1 MTGRVSSISAHPSS
15 SIIHYLLAAVVVACS
30 LVLPGSTSFWSL
42 LPLGAIAYL
51 LFTAASVKEPLIF
64 AVTFLLVLETFPPFL
79 FAQTGQTPVFL
90 SFFLLPIG
98 AAIAVCRLRDL
109 RFRRDSIGS
118 DLAIFLVGIA
128 FSLPFAWWFSGAE
141 AGADSLSRWLLL
153 SQMAFIYFL
162 IRGGA
167 RAGETGCERW
177 AFRLLLAGAVL
188 SAAYGIVDFVW
199 PVPFAH
205 PAANQFIW
213 LGTVVLRRAQ
223 GVFYESSNFAN
234 FCGFF
239 LIITSAALLA
249 HKERVLHIHR
259 PVVIASVAILS
270 LAVLVSFSRSTWA
283 SVFVALVVFASITD
297 NVKIRRS
304 AVFLLV
310 LAVPLFL
317 LWKLSPELWNYLL
330 NARVGRLA
338 EIFASPNVAT
348 SGRFDTWTRV
358 LSIAADNPQYLAFGI
373 GYKTLT
379 FTRLFHGEIIVDNG
393 YLSLLLETGLAGLIG
408 FCIFSRAILKS
419 FFRLTHSRDQVVAFW
434 SAALFSLWCGQLV
447 QMLAVD
453 AYTFWRNMVV
463 FAALAAFTLNRA
475 ERLTSV
481 LGGVENA
488 AQHARFSPRSS
499 K

>member
-1 MTGRVSSISAHPSS
+1 MSGQSHFIRVQSARTLT
-15 SIIHYLLAAVVVACS
+15 HYAVAAFVVACS
-30 LVLPGSTSFWSL
+30 LVLLGSVSRWTML
-42 LPLGAIAYL
+42 LVGTIAYL
-51 LFTAASVKEPLIF
+51 LFAAVAVKEPLVF
-64 AVTFLLVLETFPPFL
+64 AVTFLVVLEIFPPF
-79 FAQTGQTPVFL
+79 FFPQTGQTPVFL

-98 AAIAVCRLRDL
+98 AAIVVCRLRDL
-109 RFRRDSIGS
+109 RFSGDP
-118 DLAIFLVGIA
+118 LACSLVIFLVAIA
-128 FSLPFAWWFSGAE
+128 FSLPFAWWLSGAK

-162 IRGGA
+162 IRGSA
-167 RAGETGCERW
+167 RATETRCERW

-188 SAAYGIVDFVW
+188 SASYGIVDFVW

-239 LIITSAALLA
+239 LVITSAALLA
-249 HKERVLHIHR
+249 RKERVLHIHR
-259 PVVIASVAILS
+259 AVVIASVTILS
-270 LAVLVSFSRSTWA
+270 LAVLVAFSRSTWA
-283 SVFVALVVFASITD
+283 GVFVALLVFASITG
-297 NVKIRRS
+297 NVKFRRG
-304 AVFLLV
+304 AILVLV

-317 LWKLSPELWNYLL
+317 LWKLSPELWQYLL

-348 SGRFDTWTRV
+348 SGRFDTWGRV
-358 LSIAADNPQYLAFGI
+358 LSILADNPQYLTFGI

-393 YLSLLLETGLAGLIG
+393 YLSLLLETGLVGLTG
-408 FCIFSRAILKS
+408 FFLFSRAILKS
-419 FFRLTHSRDQVVAFW
+419 FFKLLHSSDQALSFW

-447 QMLAVD
+447 QLLAVD
-453 AYTFWRNMVV
+453 TYTFWRNMVI
-463 FAALAAFTLNRA
+463 FAALAALTLNRA
-475 ERLTSV
+475 ERLDS
-481 LGGVENA
+481 LQGGVENA
-488 AQHARFSPRSS
+488 AQHVRFSPGSS